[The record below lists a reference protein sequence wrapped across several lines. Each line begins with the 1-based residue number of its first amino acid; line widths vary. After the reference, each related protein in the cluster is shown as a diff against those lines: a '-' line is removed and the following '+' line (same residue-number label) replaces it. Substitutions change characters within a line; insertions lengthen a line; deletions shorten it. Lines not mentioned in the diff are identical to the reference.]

1 MVFIMKKVLPCLA
14 VAALMVTGCAP
25 STKVSE
31 KKFDEEVTNYGCF
44 MNKNVKFEGKGSM
57 GVMEMNLTV
66 ESESDGTNLKLASTI
81 KYLND
86 DVEVNTMKAM
96 VIGEI
101 KNDKFNGNMYMKETS
116 WNVQA
121 VTDLPVE
128 DLKAMLVEFS
138 YLAPFKYEDVKYDSK
153 QGAYP
158 FERYTGTFIDGSSTI
173 DVTFRDGALK
183 FKGNELVG
191 YKYNMAVETEMVMI
205 DIARTQKGGVTV
217 TAPEIPA

>member
-1 MVFIMKKVLPCLA
+1 MKKIIPILA
-14 VAALMVTGCAP
+14 VTALLATGCAP

-31 KKFDEEVTNYGCF
+31 KKFDQEVTNYGCF
-44 MNKNVKFEGKGSM
+44 MNKNVKFEGNGSL
-57 GVMEMNLTV
+57 GVMEMKLTL
-66 ESESDGTNLKLASTI
+66 ESESDGSNLKLASTI
-81 KYLND
+81 KYLAE
-86 DVEVNTMKAM
+86 DVEVNEMKAM

-101 KNDKFNGNMYMKETS
+101 KEEKFNGNMYMKETS

-121 VTDLPVE
+121 ITNLPVE
-128 DLKAMLVEFS
+128 DLKAMLIEFT

-153 QGAYP
+153 QQAYT

-173 DVTFRDGALK
+173 DVTFRDGSLK
-183 FKGNELVG
+183 FKGNELVS

-205 DIARTQKGGVTV
+205 DITRTQKGGVTV